1 MLLIFLTVLTVC
13 YDNMDSSMDISMNM
27 TNNWQDEFQLDKG
40 LLYLNHAAVSPWP
53 RCAQKA
59 VKDFTD
65 ENSIYGSRNY
75 LQWLETEQALR
86 EQLARLIN
94 APSSSDI
101 ALLKNTSE
109 ALSVV
114 AHGLDWQSG
123 DNIVSSNEEFPSNR
137 IVWQSLASQ
146 GVELRQ
152 ADLST
157 NESPEDALFALVDEQ
172 TRMIAISSV
181 EYASGLKLDLQRIG
195 EFCQQHEILFCVDAI
210 QSIGALRFDVQTCHI
225 DFAMADGHK
234 WMLGPEGLA
243 LFYVRAEQ
251 RDALQLH
258 QYGWHMTEDYMNFDN
273 RQWTV
278 AESARRFE
286 CGSPNMLAIH
296 ALQASTALLL
306 DIGMEEI
313 ERRVIDNS
321 SYLIDLISENK
332 DLGCITNTHPERL
345 AGIVTF
351 KHRAKDSQGLYTEL
365 MQAGIMCAYRGGG
378 IRFSPHFYTNR
389 ETLSK
394 AIDAVIKQ

>member
-1 MLLIFLTVLTVC
+1 
-13 YDNMDSSMDISMNM
+13 MDISMNT
-27 TNNWQDEFQLDKG
+27 TNNWQDQFQVDEG
-40 LLYLNHAAVSPWP
+40 LIYLNHAAVSPWP
-53 RCAQKA
+53 RCAQEA
-59 VKDFTD
+59 VKAFAD
-65 ENSIYGSRNY
+65 ENSIYGSKNY
-75 LQWLETEQALR
+75 LQWLQTEQTLR
-86 EQLARLIN
+86 EQLAQLIN
-94 APSSSDI
+94 APSFSDI

-152 ADLST
+152 AALCA
-157 NESPEDALFALVDEQ
+157 NESPEDALFALVDEH

-181 EYASGLKLDLQRIG
+181 EYASGLKLDLQCIG
-195 EFCQQHEILFCVDAI
+195 EFCRQHKILFCVDAI
-210 QSIGALRFDVQTCHI
+210 QSIGALQFDVQACHI

-243 LFYVRAEQ
+243 LFYVNPERL
-251 RDALQLH
+251 DALQLH
-258 QYGWHMTEDYMNFDN
+258 QYGWHMTEDYLNFDS
-273 RQWTV
+273 REWTV

-306 DIGMEEI
+306 EIGMQEI
-313 ERRVIDNS
+313 EQRVNMNS
-321 SYLIDLISENK
+321 RYLIDLIGKHK
-332 DLGCITNTHPERL
+332 DLICITNTDPERL
-345 AGIVTF
+345 SGIVTF
-351 KHRAKDSQGLYTEL
+351 KHQAKDSHHLYTEL

-378 IRFSPHFYTNR
+378 IRFSPHFYSSR
-389 ETLSK
+389 ETLDRGI
-394 AIDAVIKQ
+394 AAVLK